1 MKTLILLI
9 TAIVFSSNCYAV
21 LHVNND
27 AKPKEEIDRDKY
39 YYYCQ
44 ADLLVVDK
52 LTCKNL
58 KKGDLLSTQSTGV
71 ALLYCDTEF
80 QVISYLLNQKDGP
93 TQYECFYNGRPIKEL
108 LHIE

>member
-58 KKGDLLSTQSTGV
+58 KKGDVLSTTASGV
-71 ALLYCDTEF
+71 TLLYCDTELPIMSHSNRYDNP
-80 QVISYLLNQKDGP
+80 VRS
-93 TQYECFYNGRPIKEL
+93 CFYNGRPIKDTAL
-108 LHIE
+108 LPKK